1 MIPIPEYR
9 PDVSDIL
16 GASTQTVLNVL
27 PRADGYG
34 PMPDWGA
41 LSDALSAAC
50 RGGFYARKTD
60 GSVVVFGATA
70 TRLYLL
76 SNTDYS
82 WSDVSKGG
90 AAYSSVAGDAQW
102 QFRQFGNYVV
112 VVQENTVPQVY
123 DLTSSSAFAD
133 LGGSPPQARYVEVVG
148 KFLVLSGLLTFPYR
162 IQWCGFD
169 DITGWTAGVN
179 QSDFQD
185 FADGGI
191 TRGVSG
197 GEYGVIFQDTIIRRM
212 TYAPGSPV
220 IFQIDKITNDL
231 GILAP
236 LSLTRAGERI
246 FWLSAQGFKM
256 LSPGGYP
263 QPVGREKVDRT
274 VLADIDTSNLQL
286 CMGAADPAHERVFFT
301 YKSMA
306 GSAGN
311 FDKALCYDIVLER
324 FSPISLA
331 GEYLS
336 SLARPGITLEGLDAI
351 STDLDALTESLDS
364 YTSAAIAQ
372 LAMFDSDNKLGLFN
386 GSNLEATV
394 VTAEQTMQ
402 GQRFFVRSVRPIT
415 DAPSVYTAVSTRESL
430 QATATYGSESSINTQ
445 GLCPQRASTRYAR
458 GKMRIPAAT
467 TWTYIAGAEPDM
479 ALEGAR

>member
-1 MIPIPEYR
+1 MLPIPEWK
-9 PDVSDIL
+9 PDVADVL
-16 GASTQTVLNVL
+16 GVSTQTVLNVL

-34 PMPDWGA
+34 PMPDWA
-41 LSDALSAAC
+41 ALSASLAGAC

-60 GSVVVFGATA
+60 GSVAVFGATA
-70 TRLYLL
+70 TRIYLL

-82 WSDVSKGG
+82 WSDVSQSG
-90 AAYSSVAGDAQW
+90 AAYSSVPGDAQW

-112 VVQENTVPQVY
+112 AVQENTVAQVY

-162 IQWCGFD
+162 IQWSGFD
-169 DITGWTAGVN
+169 DITGWTAGLN

-256 LSPGGYP
+256 LVPGGYP
-263 QPVGREKVDRT
+263 QPIGREKVDRT

-286 CMGAADPAHERVFFT
+286 CMGAADPAHNRVFIT

-306 GSAGN
+306 GSTGN
-311 FDKALCYDIVLER
+311 FDKMLCYDIGLER
-324 FSPISLA
+324 FTPLSIT
-331 GEYLS
+331 GQYLS

-351 STDLDALTESLDS
+351 STDLDALTLSLDS

-372 LAMFDSDNKLGLFN
+372 LAMFNSENKLGLFS

-394 VTAEQTMQ
+394 VTAEQNMQ
-402 GQRFFVRSVRPIT
+402 GQRFFVRGMRPIT
-415 DAPSVYTAVSTRESL
+415 DAGSVYGSVSARESL
-430 QATATYGSESSINTQ
+430 QATATYGSETLINTQ
-445 GLCPQRASTRYAR
+445 GLCPQRISTRYAR
-458 GKMRIPAAT
+458 GKMRMPAQ
-467 TWTYIAGAEPDM
+467 TWTYISGAEPDI